1 MAQLLHN
8 EEVRAFGGIVSLS
21 FFKKHYHLIIHL
33 FIFIWMM
40 DVGRKGGNSSFYNRS
55 SHSNSGS
62 TERGNG

>member
-8 EEVRAFGGIVSLS
+8 EEVRAFGGIVSIYY
-21 FFKKHYHLIIHL
+21 FKNNHLIIHL